1 MTIHP
6 YAFRLA
12 SYIIELIERRKYAIE
27 KAFTYAISRH
37 NSIKFQD
44 EAFALSENTLK
55 HFAVADFILRENGYT
70 SIPLRRKAAFRVA
83 YYLAS
88 QEIVSQ
94 HELGFI
100 SGGLLP
106 KKLIGLLS
114 RENIEDILTKINTF
128 SPVNKFSLLYSIP
141 PWIVEILVRYL
152 DIEFVK
158 KILEKSR
165 SRVYWL
171 RINTLK
177 TTSSKVIKKME
188 KHGIDLI
195 QDKDFPFLYKVQRI
209 KSISIFRKIYRKYTQ
224 DMIIQDKGS
233 VLVVK
238 ALEPRKSDVILD
250 LTAAPGLKTSLIQQ
264 ITNNSSRIIAI
275 DLSPKRLL
283 EEKRILNILSVKN
296 VSLIASDGALIRL
309 RKKFNKILLDAPC
322 SNSGALRNDPALRLS
337 LWNKPS
343 IKVFYRIQG
352 RLLYNAINN
361 LLSDNGILVYST
373 CSFSPEEGE
382 KHFNKISSLK
392 LKTDNIPGLPGYS
405 GFKCKDGVKRIFPY
419 PHDTI
424 GFFIARAINS

>member
-1 MTIHP
+1 MTTHP

-12 SYIIELIERRKYAIE
+12 TYIIELIERRKYTIE

-70 SIPLRRKAAFRVA
+70 NIPLRKKAAFRVA

-88 QEIVSQ
+88 QEIASQ

-114 RENIEDILTKINTF
+114 RGNIEDILTKINTL

-152 DIEFVK
+152 DIESVK
-158 KILEKSR
+158 KILEKSK
-165 SRVYWL
+165 SRIYWL

-177 TTSSKVIKKME
+177 ASSSKVIKRME

-209 KSISIFRKIYRKYTQ
+209 KSISIFRKICRKHAQ

-233 VLVVK
+233 ILVVK

-264 ITNNSSRIIAI
+264 ITNNSSRIIAV

-296 VSLIASDGALIRL
+296 VSLIASNGTLIRL

-343 IKVFYRIQG
+343 IKVFHRIQG
-352 RLLYNAINN
+352 RLLYNTINH

-373 CSFSPEEGE
+373 CSFSPKEGE
-382 KHFNKISSLK
+382 KHFDQISSLK
-392 LKTDNIPGLPGYS
+392 LETDNIPGLPGYS
-405 GFKCKDGVKRIFPY
+405 GFKCKDDVKRIFPY